1 MAKPKNSARSG
12 SRRAGSEAAGARPKR
27 TKPSSK
33 RAPAVKAPKAARR
46 NSFTPALG
54 DKICDLMGEGKSLRF
69 ICSLEGMP
77 TRQAVN
83 KWLHKG
89 ESADAPKPFKDF
101 VVQYIRAREKL
112 ADFYAESISDIA
124 DEGMRDADEV
134 EDKLVGHFK
143 AAASGDEDSP
153 QVIEA
158 HARAKA
164 ALDALRAR
172 QDARRMQTDARKWA
186 AGKMAP
192 KKYGS
197 KIEDGVREAVG
208 DSLAALIGSID
219 GQTRG
224 L

>member
-1 MAKPKNSARSG
+1 
-12 SRRAGSEAAGARPKR
+12 
-27 TKPSSK
+27 
-33 RAPAVKAPKAARR
+33 VKAPKAARR

-143 AAASGDEDSP
+143 AAARRPASA
-153 QVIEA
+153 Q
-158 HARAKA
+158 ARG
-164 ALDALRAR
+164 RWFIR
-172 QDARRMQTDARKWA
+172 TGPTFTR
-186 AGKMAP
+186 
-192 KKYGS
+192 
-197 KIEDGVREAVG
+197 
-208 DSLAALIGSID
+208 SLITTLCLSD
-219 GQTRG
+219 